1 MQLHMQTLKIMQYQ
15 LPVFENLCPSWAQVS
30 HLGIRRVFPRGSRI
44 FDLEA
49 PVNGIY
55 VVREGI
61 VEVILYTA
69 QGPEKVLYHL
79 GPACIFGE
87 VSCFVTGESDE
98 ARARARSDCVLD
110 FFSREVIE
118 GPIAHQYPHL
128 LIELVR
134 SSAYK
139 IRMFSVLLQDSL
151 DSDNFMRVCK
161 MLVYLAQYRGGQ
173 IDAHT
178 PRISFNPAM
187 TQNDMARLMGVHRV
201 TVTKAIGRLKEMG
214 IIERFTKTELS
225 IKDYPGLCRLIKN
238 PDLSNL
244 KT

>member
-1 MQLHMQTLKIMQYQ
+1 MQTVKVMQYQ
-15 LPVFENLCPSWAQVS
+15 LPVFENLCPSWAQAS
-30 HLGIRRVFPRGSRI
+30 HLGIRRVFTRGSRI
-44 FDLEA
+44 FDVEA

-55 VVREGI
+55 VVREGT

-98 ARARARSDCVLD
+98 ARARARSDCTLD

-118 GPIAHQYPHL
+118 GPIARQYPHL

-134 SSAYK
+134 ASAYK

-151 DSDNFMRVCK
+151 DNDNFMRVCK
-161 MLVYLAQYRGGQ
+161 MLVYLVQFKGGKIEKNTRQ
-173 IDAHT
+173 VI
-178 PRISFNPAM
+178 FNPAM

-201 TVTKAIGRLKEMG
+201 TVTKAIGRLKNMG
-214 IIERFTKTELS
+214 IVGGFTKTELS
-225 IKDYPGLCRLIKN
+225 ILNYPGLC
-238 PDLSNL
+238 DLVN
-244 KT
+244 K